1 MNDLKH
7 CWFNNEWHKLTRVC
21 PQSTPDSNWRLC
33 KVQLHIALHI
43 RLALLFLN
51 YRCLLLVSVSPRS
64 CTDFFPSV
72 PSAILCLFS
81 FLSAA
86 SRCSIL
92 IWFSVHTVV
101 LKQHHRGTSP
111 SLLFFLHLLFSS
123 LPARLSV
130 SKSFVWPPVQAE
142 DEKINRP
149 EVCQCYS
156 SSVKLL
162 IFRVCINFTMW
173 HLIKLRSEFY

>member
-1 MNDLKH
+1 MSDINWPG
-7 CWFNNEWHKLTRVC
+7 CVHKAHRTVTEGRAKCSCILLYT
-21 PQSTPDSNWRLC
+21 SGF
-33 KVQLHIALHI
+33 I
-43 RLALLFLN
+43 ALLFLN

-64 CTDFFPSV
+64 WTDFFPSV

-156 SSVKLL
+156 SSVTLL
-162 IFRVCINFTMW
+162 IFRVCINFTIW
-173 HLIKLRSEFY
+173 YLIKLRSEFY

>member
-1 MNDLKH
+1 MSDINWPG
-7 CWFNNEWHKLTRVC
+7 CAHKARRTVTEGRAKCSCILLYT
-21 PQSTPDSNWRLC
+21 SGF
-33 KVQLHIALHI
+33 IALP
-43 RLALLFLN
+43 FLN

-86 SRCSIL
+86 SLCSIL
-92 IWFSVHTVV
+92 IWFSVHTAV

-156 SSVKLL
+156 SSVTLL

-173 HLIKLRSEFY
+173 YLIKLRSEFY